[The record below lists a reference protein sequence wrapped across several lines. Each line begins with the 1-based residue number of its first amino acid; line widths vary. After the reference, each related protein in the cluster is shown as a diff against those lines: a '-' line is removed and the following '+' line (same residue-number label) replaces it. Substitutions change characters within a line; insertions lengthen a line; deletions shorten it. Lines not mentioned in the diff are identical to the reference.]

1 MSIPSNVAANTV
13 ATYTSSSS
21 AGGAVLQNSF
31 QATTTP
37 KPTNTE
43 GSSTF
48 PPGGACKESRAVAA
62 GRAVTLVG
70 ADFACQ
76 GVQGITLVIGDT
88 YHSVHSGFS
97 FVNMELG
104 CNGEQ
109 GCCANIFSLNGP
121 MVT

>member
-1 MSIPSNVAANTV
+1 MAVRPSSIATFTSKTPGGQALSN
-13 ATYTSSSS
+13 SSS
-21 AGGAVLQNSF
+21 
-31 QATTTP
+31 ATTTP
-37 KPTNTE
+37 KPINSE
-43 GSSTF
+43 GTSTF
-48 PPGGACKESRAVAA
+48 PPGGACLESRAVAA
-62 GRAVTLVG
+62 GRAVTNVG
-70 ADFACQ
+70 SDKTCQ

-97 FVNMELG
+97 WINMELG